1 MRQAKYENSSLYSA
15 ITEPRLEALARRG
28 ELRVFRRHALLMA
41 EDEEGDDLFILL
53 AGRVRV
59 YASSGGPKPRE
70 MTHGIC
76 GPGQF
81 VGEMSLHHKKRS
93 ASVEAL
99 QTTTCAQLTHAK
111 VMAFIQEQPEFALDL
126 LQRVT
131 ERARQATRTVRQVL
145 FTDTYGRLC
154 ELLTRNTLALTDG
167 RLQLRERLT
176 HAQMAQQ
183 IGCSREMV
191 SRLLKDLMV
200 GGYVQREAE
209 RQYFVCKA
217 LPLRW

>member
-1 MRQAKYENSSLYSA
+1 MRLANPESNSVYAALQ
-15 ITEPRLEALARRG
+15 EPRLQALARRG
-28 ELRVFRRHALLMA
+28 ELRVFRRHAHLM
-41 EDEEGDDLFILL
+41 EEEQVGDDLFIVL

-59 YASSGGPKPRE
+59 YSTSGGTKPRE
-70 MTHGIC
+70 ITHGIC

-99 QTTTCAQLTHAK
+99 QTTTCASLSRAK
-111 VMAFIQEQPEFALDL
+111 VMAFIQEEPEFALDL
-126 LQRVT
+126 LYRVT

-154 ELLTRNTLALTDG
+154 ELLTRNTLALKDG
-167 RLQLRERLT
+167 RFQLRDRLT

-191 SRLLKDLMV
+191 SRLLKDLAV

-209 RQYFVCKA
+209 RQYFVCKT

>member
-1 MRQAKYENSSLYSA
+1 MSPIKPDPSSLYDTLA
-15 ITEPRLEALARRG
+15 EPRLEALARRG
-28 ELRVFRRHALLMA
+28 ELRVFRRHAHLM
-41 EDEEGDDLFILL
+41 EEGEEGDDLYILL
-53 AGRVRV
+53 TGRVRV
-59 YASSGGPKPRE
+59 YAASGGRKPRE

-81 VGEMSLHHKKRS
+81 VGEMSLHHKIRS
-93 ASVEAL
+93 ASVQAL
-99 QTTTCAQLTHAK
+99 QTTTCAQITRIKL
-111 VMAFIQEQPEFALDL
+111 MAFLQDEPEFALDL
-126 LQRVT
+126 LHRVT
-131 ERARQATRTVRQVL
+131 ERARQATRTARQVL

-154 ELLTRNTLALTDG
+154 ELLTRNTSVLADG
-167 RLQLRERLT
+167 RLQLRDRLT

-191 SRLLKDLMV
+191 SRLLKDLTV

-209 RQYFVCKA
+209 RQYFVCKT

>member
-1 MRQAKYENSSLYSA
+1 MNLARSEPTSLYSA

-28 ELRVFRRHALLMA
+28 ELRVFRRHAHLM
-41 EDEEGDDLFILL
+41 EEEQAGDDLFILL
-53 AGRVRV
+53 TGRVRV
-59 YASSGGPKPRE
+59 YATSGGRKPRE
-70 MTHGIC
+70 LTHGIC

-81 VGEMSLHHKKRS
+81 VGEMSLHHKSRS

-99 QTTTCAQLTHAK
+99 QTTTCALLTREK
-111 VMAFIQEQPEFALDL
+111 VMAFIQEEPEFALDL
-126 LQRVT
+126 LHRVT
-131 ERARQATRTVRQVL
+131 ERARQANRTVRQVL
-145 FTDTYGRLC
+145 FLDTYGRLC
-154 ELLTRNTLALTDG
+154 ELLTRNTLALADG
-167 RLQLRERLT
+167 RLQLRDRLT

-191 SRLLKDLMV
+191 SRLLKDLIV

-209 RQYFVCKA
+209 KQYFVCKS

>member
-1 MRQAKYENSSLYSA
+1 MPPVRSEPGSLYA
-15 ITEPRLEALARRG
+15 NLDAPRLESLARRG
-28 ELRVFRRHALLMA
+28 ELRVFRRHAHLM
-41 EDEEGDDLFILL
+41 EEGQEGDDLFILL
-53 AGRVRV
+53 SGRVRV

-99 QTTTCAQLTHAK
+99 QTTTCAQVTRDK
-111 VMAFIQEQPEFALDL
+111 VMAFIQEEPEFALDL
-126 LQRVT
+126 LRRVT
-131 ERARQATRTVRQVL
+131 DRARQATRTARQVL

-154 ELLTRNTLALTDG
+154 ELLTRNTSALADG
-167 RLQLRERLT
+167 RLQLRDRLT

-191 SRLLKDLMV
+191 SRLLKDLTV